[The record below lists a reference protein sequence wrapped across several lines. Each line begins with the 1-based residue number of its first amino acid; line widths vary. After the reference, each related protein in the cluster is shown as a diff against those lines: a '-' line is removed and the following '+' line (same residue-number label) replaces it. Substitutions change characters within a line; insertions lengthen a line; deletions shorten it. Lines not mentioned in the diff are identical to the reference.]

1 MSQCKVIQSKH
12 SSVTNT
18 DKTDKHSSKS
28 VSIKQKSP
36 CLGDI
41 LSHLLLMFK
50 KN

>member
-1 MSQCKVIQSKH
+1 MSKCKVIQGKH

-18 DKTDKHSSKS
+18 DKINKHFPKT

-41 LSHLLLMFK
+41 LFIEITSTL
-50 KN
+50 NV